1 MADENETIEI
11 EIKDDPAPKAEDDI
25 LIQDAVEEKPAK
37 RREISPREGIQEL
50 KQKLELERQARLEAE
65 NRERNASSQAYAMRN
80 EVASNQ
86 HQLVSNTLDFVKQE
100 RVNMKAAYSQ
110 ALSAGDYDAA
120 AEINDRIADMAAK
133 ILDLENGKAAME
145 AQAQQPQ
152 QPQQQQPG
160 DSVEAFASR
169 LTPRSA
175 SWVRSH
181 PEYVRNP
188 RLNQKMIA
196 AHQMAVA
203 DGIEPDTDEYFGY
216 VEDMLQVKNQPY
228 RDGGEESMSGASK
241 PVQRR
246 SSPAAAPVSRSMNS
260 SGGKPNV
267 VTLTPEM
274 REIAKN
280 LGQTPEE
287 YAKNRLALI
296 REGRI
301 NSDN

>member
-1 MADENETIEI
+1 
-11 EIKDDPAPKAEDDI
+11 
-25 LIQDAVEEKPAK
+25 
-37 RREISPREGIQEL
+37 
-50 KQKLELERQARLEAE
+50 
-65 NRERNASSQAYAMRN
+65 
-80 EVASNQ
+80 
-86 HQLVSNTLDFVKQE
+86 
-100 RVNMKAAYSQ
+100 MKAAYSQ

-196 AHQMAVA
+196 AHNMTVA
-203 DGIEPDTDEYFGY
+203 DGHAADSEDYFANVEGLLGVRKAPVAEEP
-216 VEDMLQVKNQPY
+216 L
-228 RDGGEESMSGASK
+228 SSAS
-241 PVQRR
+241 RR
-246 SSPAAAPVSRSMNS
+246 STPPPAAPVSRETR
-260 SGGKPNV
+260 GGNV
-267 VTLTPEM
+267 VRLTSEEREM
-274 REIAKN
+274 ADMMKM
-280 LGQTPEE
+280 TPEE
-287 YAKNRLALI
+287 YAKNKVALKK
-296 REGRI
+296 EGRL
-301 NSDN
+301 N